1 MTTDAFR
8 SHAAATQAEIN
19 VTPLIDVLLALVVI
33 LMVTAPLAMKRLPLP
48 LGGNHDWASTSR
60 TLGLSVLSTGEL
72 YLQGHAVSR
81 AELASALAIQAQM
94 PKPPVLEVRTDADTP
109 YANVVDALAVA
120 RSSGIDGIQ
129 IEGVRAK

>member
-1 MTTDAFR
+1 M
-8 SHAAATQAEIN
+8 
-19 VTPLIDVLLALVVI
+19 
-33 LMVTAPLAMKRLPLP
+33 
-48 LGGNHDWASTSR
+48 
-60 TLGLSVLSTGEL
+60 LSTGEL

-81 AELASALAIQAQM
+81 AELTSALAIQAQM

-109 YANVVDALAVA
+109 YAKVVDALAVA